1 MHILALRSSTPASL
15 PGSAFFLFSP
25 SPSTFCQSHWARIPA
40 RIVGP
45 WRAVIHDDRLRAY
58 TTNTEMQPG
67 GCSEWFDLSIHF
79 QVLINK
85 ARRGDNDRSRFYNT
99 SLDFAY
105 NRQRFSNQQ
114 PVLSSHACS
123 PFDQQI
129 WSEKP
134 NKCFLCSSKERQTD
148 NPQG

>member
-1 MHILALRSSTPASL
+1 MTLVMMRFHELMYLADMVHHAYIGPSLQYTCFATGLRVLS
-15 PGSAFFLFSP
+15 FSP

-67 GCSEWFDLSIHF
+67 GCSEWFDLSIHS
-79 QVLINK
+79 
-85 ARRGDNDRSRFYNT
+85 RRGDNDRSRFYNT

-123 PFDQQI
+123 RAS
-129 WSEKP
+129 SESYLAKST
-134 NKCFLCSSKERQTD
+134 SSL
-148 NPQG
+148 